1 MKEAVIVSGA
11 RTAVGKAKK
20 GTLANMR
27 ADDFAAETIKAT
39 LARANFTDLDQIDD
53 VIIGCAMPEAEQGMN
68 MARTISL
75 LAGLPDSVP
84 AITVNRYCS
93 SGLQSIAYAAER
105 ILSGQAKS
113 IIAGGAE
120 SMTQI
125 PMGGHVI
132 APNPKLVEGRAEY
145 YMNMGMTAEEVAN
158 RHGVS
163 REEQD
168 KFAVE
173 SQQKA
178 AAALKSGAFKDEI
191 VPIEVTL
198 RSLQQN
204 RLVEKKVQF
213 SEDEGVR
220 ADTSLEGLAKLKPA
234 FHVKGSVT
242 AGNASQMSDGAAS
255 VLVMEKDEAKSRG
268 LTPIAKFRSYAV
280 TGCAPEV
287 MGLGPITAIPKAL
300 ALAGLKKEDIGLFEI
315 NEAFAAQALQV
326 VRSLELDIDKVN
338 VNGGAIALGHP
349 LGCTGTKLSLTLL
362 HEMQKRNVQYGV
374 VSMCIG
380 GGMGAAAVFELS

>member
-178 AAALKSGAFKDEI
+178 AAALKSGA
-191 VPIEVTL
+191 
-198 RSLQQN
+198 S
-204 RLVEKKVQF
+204 
-213 SEDEGVR
+213 
-220 ADTSLEGLAKLKPA
+220 
-234 FHVKGSVT
+234 VK
-242 AGNASQMSDGAAS
+242 
-255 VLVMEKDEAKSRG
+255 
-268 LTPIAKFRSYAV
+268 
-280 TGCAPEV
+280 
-287 MGLGPITAIPKAL
+287 
-300 ALAGLKKEDIGLFEI
+300 
-315 NEAFAAQALQV
+315 
-326 VRSLELDIDKVN
+326 
-338 VNGGAIALGHP
+338 
-349 LGCTGTKLSLTLL
+349 
-362 HEMQKRNVQYGV
+362 
-374 VSMCIG
+374 
-380 GGMGAAAVFELS
+380 

>member
-1 MKEAVIVSGA
+1 M
-11 RTAVGKAKK
+11 
-20 GTLANMR
+20 
-27 ADDFAAETIKAT
+27 
-39 LARANFTDLDQIDD
+39 
-53 VIIGCAMPEAEQGMN
+53 
-68 MARTISL
+68 
-75 LAGLPDSVP
+75 AGLPDSVP

-178 AAALKSGAFKDEI
+178 AAALKSGA
-191 VPIEVTL
+191 
-198 RSLQQN
+198 S
-204 RLVEKKVQF
+204 
-213 SEDEGVR
+213 
-220 ADTSLEGLAKLKPA
+220 
-234 FHVKGSVT
+234 VK
-242 AGNASQMSDGAAS
+242 
-255 VLVMEKDEAKSRG
+255 
-268 LTPIAKFRSYAV
+268 
-280 TGCAPEV
+280 
-287 MGLGPITAIPKAL
+287 
-300 ALAGLKKEDIGLFEI
+300 
-315 NEAFAAQALQV
+315 
-326 VRSLELDIDKVN
+326 
-338 VNGGAIALGHP
+338 
-349 LGCTGTKLSLTLL
+349 
-362 HEMQKRNVQYGV
+362 
-374 VSMCIG
+374 
-380 GGMGAAAVFELS
+380 